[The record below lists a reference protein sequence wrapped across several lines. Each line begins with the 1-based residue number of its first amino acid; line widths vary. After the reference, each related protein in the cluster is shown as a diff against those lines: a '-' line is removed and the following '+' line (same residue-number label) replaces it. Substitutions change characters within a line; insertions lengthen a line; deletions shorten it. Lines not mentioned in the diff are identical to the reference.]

1 MDLVPLRCLNLDS
14 SQRGKHLWP
23 RDASFPRRRK
33 RDSGAGLCWLV
44 SPGMALGSPGS
55 GSGLAVE
62 KEESLTKHCSQL
74 TGLWSV
80 SMRPWPLSK
89 LVGPGGG

>member
-1 MDLVPLRCLNLDS
+1 MPVFLDIGREIVGQACAGWCLR
-14 SQRGKHLWP
+14 
-23 RDASFPRRRK
+23 
-33 RDSGAGLCWLV
+33 
-44 SPGMALGSPGS
+44 MALGSPGS